1 MLPKHVRYCDVVDSV
16 PEMSI
21 VWHVLTITTYFNRI
35 ILKQQHLCWI
45 IFKLVVPILGFKTS
59 L

>member
-1 MLPKHVRYCDVVDSV
+1 MLPKYVRYCDVDSV
-16 PEMSI
+16 PEMSM
-21 VWHVLTITTYFNRI
+21 VWHVLKITTYFNRI
-35 ILKQQHLCWI
+35 ILKQQNLCWI